1 MALLVGASPYIV
13 RRYSAG
19 ATRTIRN
26 ALRGERKKPA
36 LGGLGAGDYV
46 VSTSRYIH
54 QKKAMEPIQR
64 TDSTT
69 VTSKSN
75 MSLSPVSDML
85 VVGARTDRKRKDV
98 KKPPEG
104 GLMLDRSVFP
114 FFLDYLGWSGT
125 WSIGAPAAAPVP
137 LPLAVCE
144 LMMSVTTPSVTLK
157 MTLLA
162 LASAPPTNGPML
174 GM

>member
-98 KKPPEG
+98 KKPPG
-104 GLMLDRSVFP
+104 GGRKLNRCLTGQYSRFSWTIAAGQG
-114 FFLDYLGWSGT
+114 LGR
-125 WSIGAPAAAPVP
+125 
-137 LPLAVCE
+137 
-144 LMMSVTTPSVTLK
+144 
-157 MTLLA
+157 LA
-162 LASAPPTNGPML
+162 LQPPRLSRFRLPFAN
-174 GM
+174 